1 MESNPG
7 SNFVIR
13 KLKYDLR
20 QAFRLLFP
28 LLQALNVISQD
39 FLGRA
44 AENLMP
50 FSFIVRKVRK
60 KGTSNSTTQHG
71 VFRLL
76 LTWFHASHLTKD
88 PPAPLQTHYYGCCC
102 CCCLDMLSSPAFVVQ
117 PAPMSPVDVRTDTE
131 YFHTDIESFQRNFQR
146 QKPRHPVSSFT
157 GNWRGYNHS

>member
-60 KGTSNSTTQHG
+60 KGTSNSTTQH
-71 VFRLL
+71 RPLL
-76 LTWFHASHLTKD
+76 LVLDFLNARLKNRGLTAHVCPHKH
-88 PPAPLQTHYYGCCC
+88 TI
-102 CCCLDMLSSPAFVVQ
+102 MVVVVVVVV
-117 PAPMSPVDVRTDTE
+117 A
-131 YFHTDIESFQRNFQR
+131 
-146 QKPRHPVSSFT
+146 
-157 GNWRGYNHS
+157 

>member
-1 MESNPG
+1 MRRWQNARSSFMESNPG

-60 KGTSNSTTQHG
+60 KGTSNSTTQHR

-76 LTWFHASHLTKD
+76 ST
-88 PPAPLQTHYYGCCC
+88 
-102 CCCLDMLSSPAFVVQ
+102 
-117 PAPMSPVDVRTDTE
+117 
-131 YFHTDIESFQRNFQR
+131 
-146 QKPRHPVSSFT
+146 
-157 GNWRGYNHS
+157 WRGGGEQKRGMKEERKKGREKGTKKESRGNTCAGNFTFLESLVLFLVGWNPYLHIAVSLIIDAKKVL